1 MCGQNKG
8 TTKFSAIEPVS
19 QYNDVACLVWRDLK
33 PVPLEGDEVKCQNQW
48 GAGSYVYSFYVVMQ
62 YDCHEFASAMIPQLV
77 WSRTFLNL

>member
-1 MCGQNKG
+1 MCRQSQG

-33 PVPLEGDEVKCQNQW
+33 PVPLEDIEVKCQDQ
-48 GAGSYVYSFYVVMQ
+48 YIYSFYVLMQ
-62 YDCHEFASAMIPQLV
+62 YDCHEFASAMILQLV